1 MTQSSRRSTPR
12 RPRPAPETAWLFRR
26 FCEATAGE
34 KPLVL
39 VLDDVHWAE
48 PTFLELV
55 EHLTDKGVGPIA
67 VVCLA
72 REELLEDRP
81 AFLEGRVNVDR
92 IVLDALS
99 AEDTDSLLDG
109 LGGTV
114 LESDQRVRIVETA
127 EGNPL
132 FVEQL
137 LALALEGGLA
147 ERPLPATIQALL
159 AARLDRLGPGER
171 AVLERGSIVLRNF
184 TLDDVAA
191 LVEPEAAPT
200 VGAHLDALV
209 ARGFLR
215 PLADDAFRFRH
226 VLVQE
231 AVYRAAPKRLRAELH
246 ERFAGRLDA
255 DVPDLADLDEFVG
268 YHLERAYRL
277 RVELGESDRRVQ
289 SLAEDSGRRLGA
301 AGFRALK
308 RGDMSATVNLL
319 DRAVDLLPR
328 GDEARHELLCEL
340 GIARDASGDLE
351 RGTDD
356 FLAAIDG
363 ARAAGQRRVEL
374 RARIEAAYARLLG
387 EPEGAARDL
396 LVLAKDAVPTFEA
409 LGDERGLARAWLLI
423 GYVRGGIHGDH
434 AAWEQAEERAL
445 GYYRSTGFPPATCM
459 QQIAAA
465 VYWGPTPVAHGIEKC
480 SNLLE
485 EHAAGQFGRAAVI
498 PFLGGLHAQAGDFT
512 EARLL
517 IDEAAGTLTD
527 LGAAAT
533 VMVFCGTVRADVE
546 LLAGELEAA
555 EATLREQCE
564 FFERMRN
571 RGTLAVRAAKLA
583 EALYRQGRLED
594 AEQWA
599 DVARSNTSSDDQS
612 ALLVLGPVEARLLA
626 RRGELSEARDLAE
639 EAVRLADRT
648 DGLNLIAFARLA
660 LAEVLGAADLVDEAQ
675 RTIAEAIDLFERKG
689 NVVAASQARA
699 LLGVEVTT

>member
-1 MTQSSRRSTPR
+1 M
-12 RPRPAPETAWLFRR
+12 
-26 FCEATAGE
+26 
-34 KPLVL
+34 
-39 VLDDVHWAE
+39 
-48 PTFLELV
+48 
-55 EHLTDKGVGPIA
+55 GPIA

-114 LESDQRVRIVETA
+114 LESDQRVRIVEAA

-132 FVEQL
+132 FLEQL

-147 ERPLPATIQALL
+147 ERPLPETIQALL

-171 AVLERGSIVLRNF
+171 AVLERGAIVGKF

-268 YHLERAYRL
+268 YHLEQAYRL
-277 RVELGESDRRVQ
+277 RVELGESDRRVRA
-289 SLAEDSGRRLGA
+289 LAEDSGRRLGA

-387 EPEGAARDL
+387 EPEGAAREL

-445 GYYRSTGFPPATCM
+445 GYYRSTG
-459 QQIAAA
+459 
-465 VYWGPTPVAHGIEKC
+465 VPTRDV
-480 SNLLE
+480 
-485 EHAAGQFGRAAVI
+485 HAADRCS
-498 PFLGGLHAQAGDFT
+498 
-512 EARLL
+512 RLL
-517 IDEAAGTLTD
+517 GSDSR
-527 LGAAAT
+527 GARDRE
-533 VMVFCGTVRADVE
+533 V
-546 LLAGELEAA
+546 LE
-555 EATLREQCE
+555 
-564 FFERMRN
+564 
-571 RGTLAVRAAKLA
+571 
-583 EALYRQGRLED
+583 
-594 AEQWA
+594 
-599 DVARSNTSSDDQS
+599 
-612 ALLVLGPVEARLLA
+612 LA
-626 RRGELSEARDLAE
+626 RGARRWPVRTRGGHTVPRRAPRTGW
-639 EAVRLADRT
+639 RLH
-648 DGLNLIAFARLA
+648 G
-660 LAEVLGAADLVDEAQ
+660 GAPAHQTRQPGHSPISAPL
-675 RTIAEAIDLFERKG
+675 RP
-689 NVVAASQARA
+689 
-699 LLGVEVTT
+699 